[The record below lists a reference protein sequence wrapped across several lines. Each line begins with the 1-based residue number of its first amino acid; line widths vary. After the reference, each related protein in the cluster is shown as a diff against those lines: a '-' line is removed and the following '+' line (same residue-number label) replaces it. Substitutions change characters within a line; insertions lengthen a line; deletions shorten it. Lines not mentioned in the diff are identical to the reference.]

1 MKTRERILLTALTL
15 FNKHGENA
23 VTSVDIA
30 LELDISPGNLY
41 YHFKGKESMVVALM
55 RMHEKHIQRVLVA
68 DKLDA
73 LNAEDV
79 MYYFYLLIDSL
90 HVFRFFYR
98 SPADLAEKY
107 PSIARQRTAILRS
120 IQRQLTLLFTQLEK
134 RALFSASATDRALL
148 VELLSLVIFQSCQFD
163 ELNSHMDETSQ
174 RYHALSLIM
183 VSLLPRLAISEQQRD
198 IIRQALDSH
207 AYTNMSQV
215 KTNELSEERDYIW
228 GKH

>member
-198 IIRQALDSH
+198 IIHQALDSH

-215 KTNELSEERDYIW
+215 KTNELSE
-228 GKH
+228 

>member
-1 MKTRERILLTALTL
+1 MKTRDRILLTALTL

-120 IQRQLTLLFTQLEK
+120 IQRQLALLFTQLEK

-215 KTNELSEERDYIW
+215 KTNELSE
-228 GKH
+228 

>member
-215 KTNELSEERDYIW
+215 KTNELSE
-228 GKH
+228 

>member
-134 RALFSASATDRALL
+134 RALFSASATDRALR

-215 KTNELSEERDYIW
+215 KTNELSE
-228 GKH
+228 

>member
-1 MKTRERILLTALTL
+1 MKTRDRILLTALTL

-107 PSIARQRTAILRS
+107 PSIAKQRTAILRS

-215 KTNELSEERDYIW
+215 KTNELFE
-228 GKH
+228 

>member
-1 MKTRERILLTALTL
+1 MKTRDRILLTALTL

-107 PSIARQRTAILRS
+107 PSIAKQRTAILRS
-120 IQRQLTLLFTQLEK
+120 IQRQLALLFTQLEK

-215 KTNELSEERDYIW
+215 KTNELSE
-228 GKH
+228 

>member
-107 PSIARQRTAILRS
+107 PSIAKQRTAILRS
-120 IQRQLTLLFTQLEK
+120 IQRQLALLFTQLEK

-198 IIRQALDSH
+198 IIHQALDSH

-215 KTNELSEERDYIW
+215 KTNELFE
-228 GKH
+228 

>member
-15 FNKHGENA
+15 FNQHGENA

-98 SPADLAEKY
+98 SPADLVEKY
-107 PSIARQRTAILRS
+107 PSIAKQRTAILRS
-120 IQRQLTLLFTQLEK
+120 IQRQLASLFTQLEK
-134 RALFSASATDRALL
+134 RELFSASAIDRALL

-215 KTNELSEERDYIW
+215 KTNELFE
-228 GKH
+228 

>member
-1 MKTRERILLTALTL
+1 MKTRDRILLTALTL

-107 PSIARQRTAILRS
+107 PSIAKQRTAILRS
-120 IQRQLTLLFTQLEK
+120 IQRQLALLFTQLEK

-215 KTNELSEERDYIW
+215 KTNELFE
-228 GKH
+228 

>member
-183 VSLLPRLAISEQQRD
+183 VSLLPRLAISDQQRD

-215 KTNELSEERDYIW
+215 KTNELSE
-228 GKH
+228 

>member
-1 MKTRERILLTALTL
+1 MKTRDRILLTALTL

-215 KTNELSEERDYIW
+215 KTNELFE
-228 GKH
+228 

>member
-134 RALFSASATDRALL
+134 RALFSASDTDRALL

-215 KTNELSEERDYIW
+215 KTNELFE
-228 GKH
+228 

>member
-134 RALFSASATDRALL
+134 RALFIASATDRALL

-215 KTNELSEERDYIW
+215 KTNELSE
-228 GKH
+228 